1 MWCWSNKRVWREK
14 MAHHNGP
21 RKKTRYKLKKDLRRR
36 GILPVTSV
44 IQRFDVGEKVH
55 VICEPSTHKGMPHRR
70 FHGKTGTI
78 IGQRGRAWMLE
89 VSDGNAV
96 KIIIA
101 RPQHLK
107 AQR

>member
-1 MWCWSNKRVWREK
+1 

-21 RKKTRYKLKKDLRRR
+21 RKKTRYKFKKELRRR
-36 GILPVTSV
+36 GLPPVTSV
-44 IQRFDVGEKVH
+44 IQKFEIGEKVH
-55 VICEPSTHKGMPHRR
+55 IVCNSSIQKGMPHHR
-70 FHGKTGTI
+70 FHGKTGTV

-89 VSDGNAV
+89 VSDGNSE
-96 KIIIA
+96 KIVIA